1 MKKLV
6 VALFFCLFCSTQV
19 LALTFT
25 EDFSGPTINSFWWTP
40 GTTNGNTLA
49 LDTNSQSLKMYQN
62 TTSGTAGLTF
72 NYQLVG
78 DFEVTVDYKTY
89 NWDLTGHDQQRIGL
103 GCANIVV
110 QRVSDWWFGG
120 EIYLTY
126 WSGASW
132 TGGTPTTDTSGKLR
146 LKRVGST
153 ITGYFWDKNANGGAG
168 GWAVAYYHGT
178 SPAAPAP
185 AQFGMGIWSGYS
197 GTQIGNIIEWDN
209 VYVNAP
215 DTPNPYPLLHLY
227 LPLVVK
233 PGT

>member
-1 MKKLV
+1 MKKLAV
-6 VALFFCLFCSTQV
+6 PLFFCLFWSTQV

-40 GTTNGNTLA
+40 GTSNGNTLA

-62 TTSGTAGLTF
+62 TTSGSAGLTF

-103 GCANIVV
+103 GFADVAV
-110 QRVSDWWFGG
+110 QRVSDYWFGG
-120 EIYLTY
+120 EVYLTY
-126 WSGASW
+126 WSGQGW
-132 TGGTPTTDTSGKLR
+132 HNGTVTTNLSGKLR
-146 LKRVGST
+146 LTRVGAT
-153 ITGYFWDKNANGGAG
+153 ITGYFWNQSLNGGAG
-168 GWAVAYYHGT
+168 DWQVAYYQGT
-178 SPAAPAP
+178 LPSRPNP
-185 AQFGMGIWSGYS
+185 AQFGLGIWSGYS

-215 DTPNPYPLLHLY
+215 DTPSPLPHLY